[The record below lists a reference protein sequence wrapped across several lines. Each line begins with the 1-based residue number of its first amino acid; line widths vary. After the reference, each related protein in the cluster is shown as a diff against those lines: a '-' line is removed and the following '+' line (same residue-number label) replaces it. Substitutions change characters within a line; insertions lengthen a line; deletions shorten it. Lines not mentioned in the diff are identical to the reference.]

1 MRLLI
6 AEDEK
11 SLSRALAAI
20 LARNNYS
27 VDTVYDGEA
36 ALEYLEAT
44 NYDGLILNV
53 MMPKMDGI
61 TALKTLRARVTQP
74 LC

>member
-20 LARNNYS
+20 LTRNNYS

-44 NYDGLILNV
+44 NYDGLIVDV
-53 MMPKMDGI
+53 MMPGLDGVH
-61 TALKTLRARVTQP
+61 TVLM
-74 LC
+74 

>member
-11 SLSRALAAI
+11 SLSLALAAI
-20 LARNNYS
+20 LTRNNYS

-44 NYDGLILNV
+44 NYDGLILDV
-53 MMPKMDGI
+53 MMPKMD
-61 TALKTLRARVTQP
+61 
-74 LC
+74 